1 MRLGAAAIAFA
12 LAAPLVPPAA
22 TYEVPGGAVPA
33 AFARAD
39 VLRVARPPSRVRDLS
54 LPEPVAASET
64 TREPPVSSLAPTV
77 ETPDIPGPMAA
88 GPAAELLAVSGA
100 VLASWYGPGFFGG
113 RTACGQTYTPDL
125 AGVAHPTLPCG
136 TIVTLTHG
144 GRAVTVPVID
154 RGPFVM
160 GRSLD
165 LSSATRAAL
174 ACADLCT
181 LSLRIGQ

>member
-1 MRLGAAAIAFA
+1 MRLGAAALAFA
-12 LAAPLVPPAA
+12 LAAPIAPPAA
-22 TYEVPGGAVPA
+22 ISEVPAGAVA
-33 AFARAD
+33 AALERPD
-39 VLRVARPPSRVRDLS
+39 VPRVARPPSPVRDLS
-54 LPEPVAASET
+54 LPETVAASET
-64 TREPPVSSLAPTV
+64 TREPPVSALAQTV

-88 GPAAELLAVSGA
+88 QPAAEALAVGGA
-100 VLASWYGPGFFGG
+100 VVASWYGPGFFGG

-174 ACADLCT
+174 ACTDLCT